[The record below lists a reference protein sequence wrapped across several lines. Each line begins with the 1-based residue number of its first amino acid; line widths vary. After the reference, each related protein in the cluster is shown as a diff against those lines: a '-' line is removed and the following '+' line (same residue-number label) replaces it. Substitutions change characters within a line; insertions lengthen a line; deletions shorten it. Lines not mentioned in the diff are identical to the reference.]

1 MIINF
6 TLKILATFG
15 LILLS
20 PLIAISLLLILIE
33 DGLPVLFIQ
42 NRLGLNKKVFR
53 IYKIRTMYKETPN
66 LGTHDVSSSQ
76 YLKVGKILRKLK
88 IDELPQIFNFIKGDI
103 NLIGPRPN
111 LPNQGELIKYRDK
124 DCVFSI
130 IPGIS
135 GLAQVLGFDMSNPRL
150 LSNIDALY
158 IRKKSYKLDILI
170 FIATFLKSYRKKLAL
185 KFKNEILKYTEEQ
198 NDKFF

>member
-103 NLIGPRPN
+103 NLI
-111 LPNQGELIKYRDK
+111 E
-124 DCVFSI
+124 F
-130 IPGIS
+130 
-135 GLAQVLGFDMSNPRL
+135 
-150 LSNIDALY
+150 
-158 IRKKSYKLDILI
+158 
-170 FIATFLKSYRKKLAL
+170 
-185 KFKNEILKYTEEQ
+185 
-198 NDKFF
+198 